1 MKATLSPTAAK
12 ELREAADFIAS
23 DNRKAA
29 RRFVLTVQDALS
41 TTGEHPDIGAER
53 LELAEPPIRFW
64 TVHRYPYLLI
74 YNSRR
79 SPPRVLHI
87 LHGARDLPDLLSN
100 LRSD

>member
-41 TTGEHPDIGAER
+41 TIGEHPDIGAER

-64 TVHRYPYLLI
+64 TVHRYPTCSSTTAAGHRLACCTSSTGPAICLTF
-74 YNSRR
+74 
-79 SPPRVLHI
+79 
-87 LHGARDLPDLLSN
+87 
-100 LRSD
+100 